1 MPHRVRGLG
10 DPVPIPSSPSGRFQ
24 GGHRDAA
31 PGGLS
36 PRDLLL
42 ALLVVTVWGSNFVVV
57 HWGLMRV
64 PPLTL
69 AALRFLFSALPAVFL
84 VRRPNVSWRNLCAFG
99 LTLGVG
105 QFGLLFI
112 AMRASI
118 TPALA
123 ALVLQ
128 MQAFFTLFL
137 AAFLLRERLRAHN
150 LIALAIAG
158 SGILLIACRAG
169 GFATATGLALVLLAA
184 LAWAICNLVAR
195 SAGTTHMLA
204 YVAWSSLFA
213 VPPLF
218 GIALFVEGSDPLLHV
233 FSRPDP
239 IVVGVVFWQ
248 AAANTLLG
256 YGLWNWL
263 LNRYSA
269 AQVAPLSL
277 LVPVIATF
285 LAWLLI
291 GEALQGWKLLACV
304 LILGGLA
311 ANQFGGRAAGGIRRL
326 ARRQAGAADPP
337 ASD

>member
-1 MPHRVRGLG
+1 M
-10 DPVPIPSSPSGRFQ
+10 Q
-24 GGHRDAA
+24 QAA
-31 PGGLS
+31 PALS

-42 ALLVVTVWGSNFVVV
+42 ALVVVTVWGSNFVVV

-69 AALRFLFSALPAVFL
+69 AALRFLFSAFPAIFI
-84 VRRPNVSWRNLCAFG
+84 VRRPRVPWHNLCAFG
-99 LTLGVG
+99 LCLGVG
-105 QFGLLFI
+105 QFGLLFF

-128 MQAFFTLFL
+128 MQAFFTLLL
-137 AAFLLRERLRAHN
+137 AAALLREPVRPRN
-150 LIALAIAG
+150 LVALLIAG
-158 SGILLIACRAG
+158 SGIALIAAEAG
-169 GFATATGLALVLLAA
+169 GYATPLGLVLVLLAA
-184 LAWAICNLVAR
+184 LAWAICNLIAR
-195 SAGTTHMLA
+195 ASGTTNMLA

-213 VPPLF
+213 APPLC
-218 GIALFVEGSDPLLHV
+218 GIALLLEGGAPLIRQFAH
-233 FSRPDP
+233 PDP
-239 IVVGVVFWQ
+239 VVIGVIFWQ
-248 AAANTLLG
+248 SAANTLLG

-277 LVPVIATF
+277 LVPVIATAF
-285 LAWLLI
+285 AWLLI
-291 GEALQGWKLLACV
+291 GEALQGWKLLACG

-311 ANQFGGRAAGGIRRL
+311 VNQFGAIRRKEL
-326 ARRQAGAADPP
+326 RQAGAGDHR